1 MKAKISKMIG
11 EYRWASSALILDK
24 RHQELFKHSLLLKE
38 DIWSILDNKLTNKDY
53 QLFDTFQKTVYRQ
66 EAEETIRPKQ
76 KSLDDF
82 LGDYETTDERNK
94 KILEAI
100 ADGYKQSEIAQYLGL
115 TSAGVSYV
123 VNR

>member
-1 MKAKISKMIG
+1 LTIT
-11 EYRWASSALILDK
+11 
-24 RHQELFKHSLLLKE
+24 
-38 DIWSILDNKLTNKDY
+38 ILDNKLTNKDY

-66 EAEETIRPKQ
+66 EGEETIRLKQ
-76 KSLDDF
+76 QSLDDF
-82 LGDYETTDERNK
+82 LGDYKTIDERNR